1 MNKYFKSLFAIVVFP
16 LLMLL
21 TGCNS
26 EGAFSEST
34 VKLERIDITASPI
47 TTQGVSQLTL
57 AAGNKQP
64 FEAIGHYSDGT
75 SSDISNS
82 VTWVPLH
89 TATATVSST
98 GLLSAVAA
106 GNTTLTATKDG
117 ITSNT
122 VAVSVSPAFITAIQV
137 TPSPVNVAKGQTQ
150 QLTATATYSDMT
162 SSDVSNSVTWGD
174 FDTATAT
181 VSPTG
186 LLSAVEMGSTIL
198 TATKDGVTSNTV
210 DVNVSAAVIT
220 SIQVTPSPVN
230 VAKGQT
236 QQLTATATFSD
247 MTSSDIS
254 NSVTWVP
261 LHTATATVSSTGL
274 LSAVAAG
281 NTTLTAT
288 KDGITSNTV
297 AVSVSPA
304 FITAIQVTP
313 SPVNVAKGQTQQ
325 LTATATYSDMTSSDV
340 SNSVTWTPIDT
351 ATATVS
357 SAGLLSAVEVG
368 NTTLTATK
376 DGVTSNTV
384 DVNVS
389 AAVITSIQ
397 VTPSPVNVAKGQ
409 TQQLTATAT
418 FSDMTSSDISSSV
431 TWTPIDTATATVSS
445 TGLLS
450 AVAAGNTTLTATKD
464 GITSNTVN
472 VNVCADF
479 AGTCIDIFD
488 TGGGK
493 LFTNSP
499 SVAYL
504 DSIGGSATD
513 GIFNENGTYGPSGSF
528 YRFNW
533 TNANALCTTYNTLSL
548 GGRTNW
554 HLAERDELKVELHG
568 TFGNMFTARGW
579 PTDDY
584 YWSATPAG
592 SVYYYVNLND
602 GGVGGTNPS
611 GTLYASCLSNP

>member
-1 MNKYFKSLFAIVVFP
+1 MNRYFKSLFAIVIFP

-47 TTQGVSQLTL
+47 TTRGVSELTL
-57 AAGNKQP
+57 AVGNKQP
-64 FEAIGHYSDGT
+64 FEAVGHYSDGSSRTLTDLTVSDWRT
-75 SSDISNS
+75 SAPDAGRFDEPG
-82 VTWVPLH
+82 VF
-89 TATATVSST
+89 TATNE
-98 GLLSAVAA
+98 
-106 GNTTLTATKDG
+106 GNTT
-117 ITSNT
+117 
-122 VAVSVSPAFITAIQV
+122 
-137 TPSPVNVAKGQTQ
+137 
-150 QLTATATYSDMT
+150 
-162 SSDVSNSVTWGD
+162 
-174 FDTATAT
+174 
-181 VSPTG
+181 
-186 LLSAVEMGSTIL
+186 L

-210 DVNVSAAVIT
+210 DVNVSAACIT

-247 MTSSDIS
+247 
-254 NSVTWVP
+254 
-261 LHTATATVSSTGL
+261 A
-274 LSAVAAG
+274 
-281 NTTLTAT
+281 
-288 KDGITSNTV
+288 
-297 AVSVSPA
+297 
-304 FITAIQVTP
+304 
-313 SPVNVAKGQTQQ
+313 
-325 LTATATYSDMTSSDV
+325 TSSDV
-340 SNSVTWTPIDT
+340 STSVTWTPIDT

-357 SAGLLSAVEVG
+357 SAGLLSAVKVG

-376 DGVTSNTV
+376 DSVTSNTV

-389 AAVITSIQ
+389 AAFITSIQ

-418 FSDMTSSDISSSV
+418 FSDATSSDVSTSV

-445 TGLLS
+445 AGLLS
-450 AVAAGNTTLTATKD
+450 AVKVGNTTLTATKD
-464 GITSNTVN
+464 SVTSNTVD

-488 TGGGK
+488 TGTGK

-513 GIFNENGTYGPSGSF
+513 DIYTENGTYGPSGNF

-554 HLAERDELKVELHG
+554 RLATRDELKVELYDA
-568 TFGNMFTARGW
+568 FGNMFTARGW
-579 PTDDY
+579 PTTII
-584 YWSATPAG
+584 YWSASLDG
-592 SVYYYVNLND
+592 SFYYSVNLYEVFVY
-602 GGVGGTNPS
+602 GANPS
-611 GTLYASCLSNP
+611 NALYASCVSNP